1 MNLKQFFHTVIC
13 SFTFINLF
21 SQECPALPEPFPYYN
36 TRNYFGYHNLMTS
49 ELIQLAEENRK
60 HDLEH
65 EFNRFFQKLQL
76 LDCTLNNSLP
86 EKIFLFQTSQR
97 KGNTTNLKKDIQV
110 QSDLVVENDPK
121 TICVTYGNI
130 FQRDLS
136 ENDSVQTSCWYMKR
150 FAGDELQKAIRE
162 RNSYALTTDSLNLEL
177 AKIKAVK
184 NRDWQLTEA
193 SIKPLRE
200 QRMRLLKLKDSID
213 FLLFPSLK
221 EDLKPWYEQFH
232 TEVLTNPGTAS
243 FSTFRKQINRDDNPF
258 LRKTFKLHHCFVND
272 PYYGKFIVT
281 GNSVFQK
288 GSDIFNTQPVEDDY
302 SPWGDPHTAFFSI
315 SDKYLVVIRTES
327 NIGETYQDYKQSYF
341 IYEAQE

>member
-21 SQECPALPEPFPYYN
+21 SQECPALPGPFPYYD
-36 TRNYFGYHNLMTS
+36 TRNHFVYHNLMTS

-60 HDLEH
+60 HELEH
-65 EFNRFFQKLQL
+65 EFNRFLQKLKL
-76 LDCTLNNSLP
+76 LNCNSNTSLR
-86 EKIFLFQTSQR
+86 EKVLLFQTSQL
-97 KGNTTNLKKDIQV
+97 KGNSTNLKMDIQT

-130 FQRDLS
+130 FQRDLL
-136 ENDSVQTSCWYMKR
+136 ENDSVQISCWYMKR
-150 FAGDELQKAIRE
+150 FAGDELQKAIQE

-232 TEVLTNPGTAS
+232 TEVLTNPGTAP

-258 LRKTFKLHHCFVND
+258 LRKTFKLHHGFVND
-272 PYYGKFIVT
+272 PYYGKSIVP
-281 GNSVFQK
+281 GNSAVPK
-288 GSDIFNTQPVEDDY
+288 GSDIFNAPPVEDDY
-302 SPWGDPHTAFFSI
+302 SPWGDPHAAFFSI

-341 IYEAQE
+341 IYEAID